1 MCLETQDMYDKIK
14 IIRDKITYAI
24 EKYLDFTIG
33 LESCDNDQRS
43 EPGTVCK
50 DEIGWSYNND
60 GTITI
65 NYVVYVNIYGDISDE
80 RDMIIDCSILD
91 KYYNI

>member
-1 MCLETQDMYDKIK
+1 MCLETQDMYGKIK
-14 IIRDKITYAI
+14 TIRDKITYAI

-33 LESCDNDQRS
+33 LESGDNDQRS

-50 DEIGWSYNND
+50 DEIAWSYNND

-80 RDMIIDCSILD
+80 RYMIVDCSILD

>member
-1 MCLETQDMYDKIK
+1 MCLETQDMYGKIK

-24 EKYLDFTIG
+24 KKYLDFTIG
-33 LESCDNDQRS
+33 LESDDNDQRS

-50 DEIGWSYNND
+50 DEICWSYNND

-65 NYVVYVNIYGDISDE
+65 SYVVYVNIYGDISDE
-80 RDMIIDCSILD
+80 RDMIVDCSTLD